1 MTPDGNHV
9 NSKQWKAVRQAARG
23 RSADRYNSQ
32 AAEEY
37 DGVLGLGT
45 LSAEMQSALMAD
57 LQRVYTVFENADVLD
72 VGAGTG
78 AFCGALTDL
87 PVRSITAL
95 EPSPS
100 MLERLK
106 TKPELIRARPVAGSC
121 DHDDDR
127 TLFADS
133 SFDVIASRKVVSSL
147 FDPLVAFRNWH
158 HWLRAGGHV
167 VIIDGLFGRDSWVGD
182 WAEEV
187 DVLPLSASQ
196 SMATVPYLL
205 EAVGFTIKSVD
216 LTHQWN
222 QTARTPHY
230 IVVASKEPSQ

>member
-1 MTPDGNHV
+1 M
-9 NSKQWKAVRQAARG
+9 QWKADRQAARG

-32 AAEEY
+32 AAEQY
-37 DGVLGLGT
+37 DGVPGLGT
-45 LSAEMQSALMAD
+45 LSAEMQSALLAD
-57 LQRVYTVFENADVLD
+57 LQHVTTIFENADVLD

-78 AFCGALTDL
+78 ALCSALTDL
-87 PVRSITAL
+87 PLESITAL

-106 TKPELIRARPVAGSC
+106 TKPELKRVRPIVGSC

-158 HWLRAGGHV
+158 HWLRVGGHV
-167 VIIDGLFGRDSWVGD
+167 VIIDGLFGRDSYVGD

-187 DVLPLSASQ
+187 DVLPLSTSQ

-205 EAVGFTIKSVD
+205 EAVGFTIEFVD

-230 IVVASKEPSQ
+230 IVVASKELSQ

>member
-1 MTPDGNHV
+1 MD
-9 NSKQWKAVRQAARG
+9 WKNDRQAARG
-23 RSADRYNSQ
+23 RSVGRYDRS

-37 DGVLGLGT
+37 DHFLGLGT
-45 LSAEMQSALMAD
+45 LSAEMQSVLLAD
-57 LQRVYTVFENADVLD
+57 LQCVCTLPENADVLD

-78 AFCGALTDL
+78 AMCAALIEL
-87 PVRSITAL
+87 PVGAITAL

-106 TKPELIRARPVAGSC
+106 TKPKLKRVKPIVGSC

-127 TLFADS
+127 ALFADS
-133 SFDVIASRKVVSSL
+133 SFDVITSRKVVSSL
-147 FDPLVAFRNWH
+147 FDPLAAFRNWH

-167 VIIDGLFGRDSWVGD
+167 VIIDGLFGRDSYVGD
-182 WAEEV
+182 WTDEV

-196 SMATVPYLL
+196 SMATIPYLL
-205 EAVGFTIKSVD
+205 ESVGFTIESVQM
-216 LTHQWN
+216 THHWN

-230 IVVASKEPSQ
+230 IVVATKAATQ